1 MKREDAKT
9 HLPGIT
15 PEGLDWLMGENDADI
30 SREKARADAIQKQ
43 LDTANGQLQAA
54 QAALKER
61 DGQLETLR
69 KSSGDAETLRQQIAQ
84 LQADNAAQQ
93 ARQAEQLRA
102 VRVDAAAETALRTAG
117 AIDPAIVKQLMTG
130 FLARAQPDAEGKIP
144 GLAEE
149 IDRLTKGE
157 ATGLLFR
164 KGSAAPAVAGAA
176 PAAGPTAAPDARQA
190 GYAARLADARKAGN
204 APLAVSIKR
213 EAAAEGFQ
221 LL

>member
-1 MKREDAKT
+1 M
-9 HLPGIT
+9 
-15 PEGLDWLMGENDADI
+15 
-30 SREKARADAIQKQ
+30 
-43 LDTANGQLQAA
+43 
-54 QAALKER
+54 
-61 DGQLETLR
+61 
-69 KSSGDAETLRQQIAQ
+69 
-84 LQADNAAQQ
+84 
-93 ARQAEQLRA
+93 
-102 VRVDAAAETALRTAG
+102 DAAAEAALREAG

-130 FLARAQPDAEGKIP
+130 FLAKAQPDEAGKIP

-164 KGSAAPAVAGAA
+164 KGSAAPAVSGAA
-176 PAAGPTAAPDARQA
+176 PAAAPTAAPDARQA
-190 GYAARLADARKAGN
+190 GYAARLDEARKAGN

>member
-69 KSSGDAETLRQQIAQ
+69 KSSGDAEALRQQIAQ

-102 VRVDAAAETALRTAG
+102 
-117 AIDPAIVKQLMTG
+117 
-130 FLARAQPDAEGKIP
+130 
-144 GLAEE
+144 
-149 IDRLTKGE
+149 
-157 ATGLLFR
+157 
-164 KGSAAPAVAGAA
+164 
-176 PAAGPTAAPDARQA
+176 
-190 GYAARLADARKAGN
+190 
-204 APLAVSIKR
+204 
-213 EAAAEGFQ
+213 
-221 LL
+221 